1 LLAHLSTNKKNDMA
15 LSVGTIAPDFTLLN
29 ADREPVTLHSL
40 RGKKVV
46 LAFFPAA
53 FTGVCQAELCT
64 FRDSLATL
72 QGANAEV
79 FGISADIPFANKAF
93 ATANDINFPILS
105 DWSLQAINA
114 YDVALHDFAGI
125 QGLTRSVRAT
135 FVLDT
140 EGVIRFA
147 EVTEN
152 PGVEPNYEAIFAAVN
167 SL

>member
-1 LLAHLSTNKKNDMA
+1 MA

-93 ATANDINFPILS
+93 ATAQ
-105 DWSLQAINA
+105 W
-114 YDVALHDFAGI
+114 
-125 QGLTRSVRAT
+125 
-135 FVLDT
+135 T
-140 EGVIRFA
+140 E
-147 EVTEN
+147 
-152 PGVEPNYEAIFAAVN
+152 PAVSYPSICRHN
-167 SL
+167 LPPYR